1 MSVGGKQRYRAL
13 VDTGAEISLT
23 HTRVF
28 ESLKPRPKLLAKKI
42 SLQSVNGEA
51 LEVDACVDVNSKI
64 GGTEVRQVFYVI
76 PNMNRNL
83 ILGRN
88 MLFKNRAR
96 IYFDLAHI
104 RIGQTYV
111 PLEHDIHIASI
122 VRLKHSVKLEPQT
135 AKISYVKVRNN
146 PNLPVKARYQI
157 YETERGCLSKEP
169 DVSLINSV
177 SILGK
182 DRTIPVMIVNQTN
195 KFIRLP
201 RHGLVGKVEIVSE
214 NSEIKCVN
222 TVASKNVEDK
232 SSDINLN
239 DIQVPPQYQSK
250 IRKLIT
256 ENQDIFAAKD
266 SQLGHTDT
274 VKMKIETD
282 NHPPI
287 KLRPYRT
294 PLNNRIIIDE
304 AVDEMLDAGIIQR
317 SRSPWSFPVVI

>member
-1 MSVGGKQRYRAL
+1 MFGKQRYRAL
-13 VDTGAEISLT
+13 VDTGAEISLM

-51 LEVDACVDVNSKI
+51 LEVDGCVDVNFKI

-182 DRTIPVMIVNQTN
+182 DRTIPAMIVNQTN

-232 SSDINLN
+232 SPDINLD

-250 IRKLIT
+250 
-256 ENQDIFAAKD
+256 
-266 SQLGHTDT
+266 
-274 VKMKIETD
+274 
-282 NHPPI
+282 
-287 KLRPYRT
+287 
-294 PLNNRIIIDE
+294 
-304 AVDEMLDAGIIQR
+304 
-317 SRSPWSFPVVI
+317 